1 MTSAQ
6 KKKGKIT
13 RLLLFAMIGMVLAVY
28 ACYPGGATDVSDFDL
43 VITLY
48 DENFDYSSIGDPTL
62 KTYAMPDSVVE
73 FPDSTQTI
81 NPTTEQLILQTVA
94 DNMANYGYTRII
106 NPDTL
111 VADSIPDVVVLCR
124 ALTQDFAA
132 FTSYPWW
139 GYWGGWY
146 GGWYP
151 PYPGWGWGYPGY
163 WGGGSYESGT
173 LFMDMIDP
181 NAPAQPVE
189 PPEIPVVWTGAI
201 NGVLSGSSAST
212 ATRLTDGII
221 RAFDQS
227 PYLGR
232 N

>member
-1 MTSAQ
+1 MTNAQ
-6 KKKGKIT
+6 KKKGTIT

-48 DENFDYSSIGDPTL
+48 DENFDYGTL

-81 NPTTEQLILQTVA
+81 NPATEQLILQTVA

-106 NPDTL
+106 NPDTT

-132 FTSYPWW
+132 FTTYPWW

-151 PYPGWGWGYPGY
+151 PYPGWGWGYPP
-163 WGGGSYESGT
+163 GGVSVNTFTVGAVLIDMAQGLPDPPDETAEVQSGVWSAGLNGLLSNSLQGDQT
-173 LFMDMIDP
+173 RVKEGID
-181 NAPAQPVE
+181 
-189 PPEIPVVWTGAI
+189 
-201 NGVLSGSSAST
+201 
-212 ATRLTDGII
+212 
-221 RAFDQS
+221 RAFEQS
-227 PYLGR
+227 PYLDQ